1 MVRKAVL
8 ACIILV
14 AAAIALMTIHPASPA
29 TPYAA
34 PMADGAVTPTTYTPM
49 ATPTYSLPLCENEDG
64 SGQALCVWDAAYS
77 GDGEGNTIIAGD
89 CSTDTVGSEAISKVC
104 LKAYAAHNGA
114 ERVDE
119 CLTIEW
125 EISTGEAT
133 RQNGWTLMECFKVMA
148 E

>member
-8 ACIILV
+8 IALIIVAGLV
-14 AAAIALMTIHPASPA
+14 ALVTIRPMAPA

-34 PMADGAVTPTTYTPM
+34 PMADGAVQPTTYTPM

-64 SGQALCVWDAAYS
+64 SGQPLCVWDATYQ

-89 CSTDTVGSEAISKVC
+89 CSVDTVGDKATSDMC
-104 LKAYAAHNGA
+104 LKAYASHNGA

-125 EISTGEAT
+125 EISTGEAK
-133 RQNGWTLMECFKVMA
+133 RENGWTLAECFKVMA
-148 E
+148 Q